1 MANYEYIISSLPAL
15 APDWKFGE
23 GASFDS
29 YVSWI
34 KSQLGSSDS
43 ETVDFLLRGYDEA
56 GLDREFYETALSD
69 RSRFIREFF
78 TFDLHF
84 RNTKARFLNKSVG
97 RPVDSDTLDIDS
109 GEFPEEVK
117 LEGML
122 ATRDLLERER
132 RLDAMTWDK
141 IDELTRFNYFD
152 LDTILG
158 FLARLHIIDR
168 WFRLDEETGR
178 DMFRQLVDEL
188 RNTAGEVR
196 YVAPKD
202 E

>member
-23 GASFDS
+23 GVSFDS

-34 KSQLGSSDS
+34 KSQLGTSDS
-43 ETVDFLLRGYDEA
+43 GTVDFLLRGFDED
-56 GLDREFYETALSD
+56 GLDKEFYETALSD
-69 RSRFIREFF
+69 SSRFIREFF

-84 RNTKARFLNKSVG
+84 RNAKARFLNKSIG
-97 RPVDSDTLDIDS
+97 RPLDSDTLDIDA
-109 GEFPEEVK
+109 GEFPEEGK
-117 LEGML
+117 LEGIL
-122 ATRDLLERER
+122 VEPDLLVRER
-132 RLDAMTWDK
+132 KLDALTWDK
-141 IDELTRFNYFD
+141 INELTSFNYFD
-152 LDTILG
+152 MDAILG

-178 DMFRQLVDEL
+178 DMFRQLVDDL